1 MTEQVMK
8 FSEKLKIMWKVSQ
21 YKPGL
26 DRYISLIFLILALN
40 AQAQTNFDA
49 QENYIDQYKDIA
61 IEEMNQFAI
70 PASVKMAQALL
81 ESNAGRSRLATK
93 ANNHFGIKCHRGWQG
108 KTIRKTDDAYKECF
122 RKYDDAAFSYR
133 DHSLFL
139 SGRSRYA
146 DLFELE
152 IDDYKG
158 WCRGLKK
165 AGYAT
170 NPRYPKLLIGII
182 ERHKLYKLDKHYDPQ
197 PVAYRRPLAAA
208 PVPTY
213 NKFDVLDSINGRK
226 ILENNG
232 KELVVA
238 KEKDSYLSVAQDL
251 DVQLNNLRYYNDLVV
266 VNDLPAE
273 NFVYLEKKRWRS
285 KNYKHHIVRQNET
298 WHSIAQ
304 LYGIR
309 LPWLHIYNMGNAK
322 LEPGEKIRLKI
333 F

>member
-1 MTEQVMK
+1 MK

-21 YKPGL
+21 YNPGL

-49 QENYIDQYKDIA
+49 QENYIDHYKDIA

-81 ESNAGRSRLATK
+81 ESNAGRSRLAEK

-108 KTIRKTDDAYKECF
+108 KTIRKTDDRFNECF

-146 DLFELE
+146 ELFTLE
-152 IDDYKG
+152 ITDYKG

-170 NPRYPKLLIGII
+170 NPRYSKLLITII
-182 ERHKLYKLDKHYDPQ
+182 ERHKLNRLDRKYDPQ
-197 PVAYRRPLAAA
+197 PVAYRRPLKAA
-208 PVPTY
+208 PIPTY
-213 NKFDVLDSINGRK
+213 NKFDVIDSVNGRT

-238 KEKDSYLSVAQDL
+238 KEKDSYLAVAQDL
-251 DVQLNNLRYYNDLVV
+251 EVQLKDLKHYNDLVV
-266 VNDLPAE
+266 VNNLPAE
-273 NFVYLEKKRWRS
+273 NFIYLERKRWRS

-309 LPWLHIYNMGNAK
+309 LPWLHLYNMGNAR
-322 LEPGEKIRLKI
+322 LEPGEKIKLKLL
-333 F
+333 